1 MARDYKKEYR
11 TYHGK
16 PEQIARRSDR
26 NTSRRIM
33 EKKGAVKKGD
43 GKDVDHK
50 NHNTG
55 QNGKNLR
62 VRSKSANRADNLGR
76 GGRK

>member
-11 TYHGK
+11 TYHSK

-33 EKKGAVKKGD
+33 EKKGAVRKGD